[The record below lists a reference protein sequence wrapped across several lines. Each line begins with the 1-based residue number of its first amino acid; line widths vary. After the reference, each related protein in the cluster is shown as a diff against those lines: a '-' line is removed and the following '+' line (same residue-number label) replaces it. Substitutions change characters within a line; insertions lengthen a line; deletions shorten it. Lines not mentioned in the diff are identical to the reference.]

1 MALNGKVYCTGSG
14 KAISY
19 NTPPVISGSD
29 QNMGAK
35 TDPSPTNTPS
45 PTPIRHPDH
54 DRDGNLTNGAETIT
68 LRTYTAT
75 AGAQNTAD
83 LSSVWIRLIAGTHV
97 LKITASDGAGG
108 TAVRNITFSRTV
120 TRIAAPAPS
129 TPTRRS
135 RRSSFPCTRPTVR
148 PVPRST
154 WK

>member
-1 MALNGKVYCTGSG
+1 M
-14 KAISY
+14 
-19 NTPPVISGSD
+19 ISGSD

-35 TDPSPTNTPS
+35 TDPFTYKYTVTDAQSATQTM
-45 PTPIRHPDH
+45 TVTET
-54 DRDGNLTNGAETIT
+54 LTNGAETIT

-120 TRIAAPAPS
+120 TRIAAAAPS